1 MIFQILWISHTAQSR
16 RNRFRNPNLAKKPTF
31 SVWKE
36 NIWLQKTGNNIVRFK
51 IIESNFFHL
60 ILSKLSEYW
69 SYWLSWQSCPN
80 NSIPNKSEK
89 VKLKFRKTQY
99 FFFGYYDIILELSF
113 KAGKNEFWN
122 RLKIK
127 RLEIFW
133 KLYLILEKT
142 FSLLQ
147 SRKFSN
153 FQEIWFVISNV
164 SWQIKK
170 VWKREYKILSSSSW
184 KKPMYFIKNH
194 VKNRKRKK
202 LETWS

>member
-1 MIFQILWISHTAQSR
+1 MVDKKNLIFEILWISHTAQSR

-99 FFFGYYDIILELSF
+99 FFSDTMTSFLSYLL
-113 KAGKNEFWN
+113 
-122 RLKIK
+122 RLVEMNF
-127 RLEIFW
+127 EID
-133 KLYLILEKT
+133 
-142 FSLLQ
+142 
-147 SRKFSN
+147 
-153 FQEIWFVISNV
+153 
-164 SWQIKK
+164 
-170 VWKREYKILSSSSW
+170 
-184 KKPMYFIKNH
+184 
-194 VKNRKRKK
+194 
-202 LETWS
+202 